1 MSERF
6 LALPFSMLDEMRE
19 HLTAE
24 QQIMLLGLLRE
35 ANYHPSTVRVRGQK
49 VQIDTGELLLAQR
62 RIAAR
67 LGASRSQV
75 QRLIRRL
82 EALGWIS
89 VRQALPAPEAAP
101 TPAPKT
107 APSPTILRVRKWR
120 RILWTE
126 AQAAPGAAPEPAPEA
141 APILPS
147 TIYPIPNY
155 FSLARENKDADHEPE
170 RECSLEDIDRILR
183 PWKERKHG

>member
-67 LGASRSQV
+67 LGVSRDQIR
-75 QRLIRRL
+75 RLLSRL
-82 EALGWIS
+82 EALGWIRLRS
-89 VRQALPAPEAAP
+89 ALPAPAPAPQAAP
-101 TPAPKT
+101 LPAP
-107 APSPTILRVRKWR
+107 AATILRFRKWR

-126 AQAAPGAAPEPAPEA
+126 ALPAPQAAPGPAPEP

-147 TIYPIPNY
+147 TLYPVPKD
-155 FSLARENKDADHEPE
+155 FSLAREKPATTDSCTQEE
-170 RECSLEDIDRILR
+170 IDRILR
-183 PWKERKHG
+183 PWKAARNG